1 MDVGKVA
8 IDIRDLTKRYKGKG
22 NVLANEKL
30 SLTINQGEVFGL
42 LGPNGA
48 GKTTLVLQ
56 MLGLLAPTSGSITVE
71 GVDVVAHPRAVSRFS
86 GYMPQTR
93 IAMRNLEVE
102 RALTVTGR
110 LRGQSEPTARAQTNA
125 LIERLE
131 LGEHRAKYM
140 DRLSGGLM
148 RVAAFGMA
156 LMGDPRLIVLDE
168 PTNELD
174 PLRRRMV
181 WEIIRDLKRERP
193 VTCVLVTH
201 NVLEAERV
209 VDRVAMIDGGR
220 VVAVGT
226 PGALKAQLGDEVR
239 LEVVLK
245 PEVAQNGHR
254 ADIEQSLE
262 RLGRLVM
269 LRPGYYAVFV
279 RRDGVGGAVDTMM
292 ANLEGALDDFRLAP
306 PSLEDVYIHLAGQ
319 KLTVEEV

>member
-1 MDVGKVA
+1 
-8 IDIRDLTKRYKGKG
+8 
-22 NVLANEKL
+22 
-30 SLTINQGEVFGL
+30 
-42 LGPNGA
+42 
-48 GKTTLVLQ
+48 

-239 LEVVLK
+239 LEVVLVGAAK
-245 PEVAQNGHR
+245 WARGR
-254 ADIEQSLE
+254 AVLLRLLLDYLCVCCS
-262 RLGRLVM
+262 LGRGVHRRAAAGLPV
-269 LRPGYYAVFV
+269 LR
-279 RRDGVGGAVDTMM
+279 GAVLGSARQPA
-292 ANLEGALDDFRLAP
+292 ANLGQVGAHDPHPTQRSRPASP
-306 PSLEDVYIHLAGQ
+306 W
-319 KLTVEEV
+319 